1 MAVHPYH
8 PYSVAFDVMETLI
21 DLEPLAERFAD
32 IGQPPDLLRPWFLRA
47 QRDCMALALS
57 GELRP
62 FPEVARQ
69 ALRTASGNTASED
82 GITYVLQGFGRL
94 PAHPDAEPAMRRL
107 HEAGVRM
114 GCLTQGSRAATTA
127 FLKSSGLDRFVDAVV
142 TAEEAGVWK
151 PAPGVYRA
159 AAAALE
165 TPPEHLALIAVH
177 AWDCH
182 GAKRAGCLA
191 GWCSRLEVRYGDV
204 FAAPDARGDTLT
216 DVATGLLE
224 LTAAG

>member
-1 MAVHPYH
+1 MAVHPFH
-8 PYSVAFDVMETLI
+8 PYAVAFDVLETLI
-21 DLEPLAERFAD
+21 DLDPLGRRFTDA
-32 IGQPPDLLRPWFLRA
+32 GQPAELLRPWFLRA

-57 GELRP
+57 GDLRP

-69 ALRTASGNTASED
+69 ALRTASGNTVSED
-82 GITYVLQGFGRL
+82 EITHILDGFGEL

-107 HEAGVRM
+107 HEAGVRI

-127 FLKSSGLDRFVDAVV
+127 FLASSGLDRFVEAVV

-151 PAPGVYRA
+151 PAAGVYRA
-159 AAAALE
+159 AAEALE
-165 TPPEHLALIAVH
+165 TPPEHMALVAVH

-182 GAKRAGCLA
+182 GAKRAGCLS
-191 GWCSRLEVRYGDV
+191 GWCRRLEGEYGDV
-204 FAAPDARGDTLT
+204 FAPPDATGDTLA

-224 LTAAG
+224 LTSA